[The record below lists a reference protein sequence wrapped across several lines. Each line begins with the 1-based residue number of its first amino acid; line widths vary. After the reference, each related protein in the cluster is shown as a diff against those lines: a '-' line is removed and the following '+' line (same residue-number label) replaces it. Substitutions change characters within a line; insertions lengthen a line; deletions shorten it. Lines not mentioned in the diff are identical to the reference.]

1 MTGMPMEPMN
11 DPRHRRQ
18 KKRVAVSIRKGRLY
32 FVRIPPPETASAV
45 LDELP
50 AEAALDTE
58 VPPGDVVVE
67 G

>member
-1 MTGMPMEPMN
+1 MPAEIAKESQP
-11 DPRHRRQ
+11 PI
-18 KKRVAVSIRKGRLY
+18 KKRVAVSIRKGRLC
-32 FVRIPPPETASAV
+32 FVRIPVPEKRSAV

-58 VPPGDVVVE
+58 VPPGDVVIE

>member
-1 MTGMPMEPMN
+1 MSAERAA
-11 DPRHRRQ
+11 PREDIDRR
-18 KKRVAVSIRKGRLY
+18 KRKRVAVSIRKGRIC
-32 FVRIPPPETASAV
+32 FVRLPNEEIDSAV

-50 AEAALDTE
+50 AEPAFDTE